1 MLVISSRNQVPIRLT
16 EERWGHIARR
26 HPEMAAERERGGR
39 LPGAF
44 HGGRIH
50 CDGLFHE
57 SPSEGKGGCMEALK
71 ILEKPETLTW
81 DYDEEGD
88 VLYISVGEPRPA
100 VTIDLGESIL
110 ARYDEKE
117 REVVGITILN
127 VRRRLLEG

>member
-1 MLVISSRNQVPIRLT
+1 
-16 EERWGHIARR
+16 
-26 HPEMAAERERGGR
+26 
-39 LPGAF
+39 
-44 HGGRIH
+44 
-50 CDGLFHE
+50 
-57 SPSEGKGGCMEALK
+57 MEALR
-71 ILEKPETLTW
+71 ILEKPESLTW

-127 VRRRLLEG
+127 VRRRLLEGLSVKDVA